1 MQICHTV
8 QEMRK
13 FVQAEKKQG
22 KTVALVPT
30 MGYLHQGH
38 ASLMRAAL
46 QACQTVV
53 ASVFVN
59 PIQFCPG
66 EDLETYP
73 RDFVK
78 DCYLLENLGVQAVF
92 HPEPSEMY
100 AENFSTYVEPGGS
113 LTDCLCGKSRPGHF
127 RGVATVV
134 TKLFNIVQP
143 DQAFFGQKDAQQ
155 ALILKKMVRDLNIP
169 VQINVMPIIREADGL
184 AVSSRNTYLK
194 ADERSKAVILH
205 KSIVLAEEAVKNGE
219 RDCTKILRLVQ
230 DSLATVPEARP
241 EYVEIRNQN
250 LEEATVLT
258 ETCLLA
264 MAVRFGTT
272 RLIDNTWLEV

>member
-38 ASLMRAAL
+38 ASLMQAAL

-73 RDFVK
+73 RDFAQ
-78 DCYLLENLGVQAVF
+78 DCQLLESLGVQAVF

-100 AENFSTYVEPGGS
+100 AENFSTYVEPGG

-155 ALILKKMVRDLNIP
+155 VLILKRMVRDLNIP
-169 VQINVMPIIREADGL
+169 VQINVMPIVREADGL
-184 AVSSRNTYLK
+184 AVSSRNTYLNT
-194 ADERSKAVILH
+194 DERSKAVILH
-205 KSIVLAEEAVKNGE
+205 QSIVLAEEAVKNGE
-219 RDCTKILRLVQ
+219 NNCAEILRLVQ
-230 DSLATVPEARP
+230 EKLATVPEAKP

-250 LEEATVLT
+250 LEEVTVLT

>member
-1 MQICHTV
+1 MQICRTV
-8 QEMRK
+8 KEMRE
-13 FVQAEKKQG
+13 FVQAEKQQG
-22 KTVALVPT
+22 RTVALVPT

-38 ASLMRAAL
+38 AALMQAAL

-73 RDFVK
+73 RNFGR
-78 DCYLLENLGVQAVF
+78 DCQLLESLGVQAVF
-92 HPEPSEMY
+92 HPEPAEMY
-100 AENFSTYVEPGGS
+100 AENFSTYVEPGG

-155 ALILKKMVRDLNIP
+155 VLVLKRMVRDLNIP
-169 VQINVMPIIREADGL
+169 VQINVVPIVREADGL
-184 AVSSRNTYLK
+184 AVSSRNTYLSLT
-194 ADERSKAVILH
+194 ERSQAVILH
-205 KSIVLAEEAVKNGE
+205 KSILAAEAAVQNGE
-219 RDCTKILRLVQ
+219 RNCAEIVRLVKAK
-230 DSLATVPEARP
+230 LAAVPEAQP

-250 LEEATVLT
+250 LEEAVVL
-258 ETCLLA
+258 EGACLLA